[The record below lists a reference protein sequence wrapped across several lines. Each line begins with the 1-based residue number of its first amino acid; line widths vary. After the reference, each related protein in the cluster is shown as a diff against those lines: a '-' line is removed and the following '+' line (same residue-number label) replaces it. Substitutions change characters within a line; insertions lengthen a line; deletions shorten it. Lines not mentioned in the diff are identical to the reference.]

1 MEPINRPVIS
11 FPNPPEAQKEEEE
24 EEEKEEEEEGGE
36 EEEGEDCSRL
46 EEWIAK
52 IIIKHNSNS
61 TEPIARKM
69 IMMEIRRRKRIG
81 IFKPTKIWRRKK
93 KKD

>member
-1 MEPINRPVIS
+1 MGNCDDARLRIRFRSSRSIDPSHKWPTTYKQSGNSMEPINRPVIS

-46 EEWIAK
+46 EE
-52 IIIKHNSNS
+52 
-61 TEPIARKM
+61 
-69 IMMEIRRRKRIG
+69 
-81 IFKPTKIWRRKK
+81 
-93 KKD
+93 